1 MRASAYASESA
12 STRAVF
18 LTKFFA
24 ATAVACVLSLVIASA
39 LAHDTLTTS
48 SQLFAMPMTRT
59 TISFTREGMKL
70 IQKAARRQG
79 SSVSQFVR
87 EAALMRAR
95 MASDDNPYPMRALAE
110 ELRAIGD
117 QGYALAE
124 KALKVAED
132 EAERKR

>member
-1 MRASAYASESA
+1 
-12 STRAVF
+12 
-18 LTKFFA
+18 
-24 ATAVACVLSLVIASA
+24 
-39 LAHDTLTTS
+39 
-48 SQLFAMPMTRT
+48 MTRT
-59 TISFTREGMKL
+59 TISFTREGMKQ

-95 MASDDNPYPMRALAE
+95 MASDTNPYPMRALAE

-117 QGYALAE
+117 MGYALAE

-132 EAERKR
+132 EAESRH

>member
-1 MRASAYASESA
+1 
-12 STRAVF
+12 
-18 LTKFFA
+18 
-24 ATAVACVLSLVIASA
+24 
-39 LAHDTLTTS
+39 
-48 SQLFAMPMTRT
+48 
-59 TISFTREGMKL
+59 MKL
-70 IQKAARRQG
+70 IQRRPGARLKRLA
-79 SSVSQFVR
+79 VR
-87 EAALMRAR
+87 PRSRADRAR

>member
-1 MRASAYASESA
+1 MRAIARDSMG
-12 STRAVF
+12 
-18 LTKFFA
+18 
-24 ATAVACVLSLVIASA
+24 ASA
-39 LAHDTLTTS
+39 RSARGLVP
-48 SQLFAMPMTRT
+48 QVFAMAMTRT
-59 TISFTREGMKL
+59 TISFTRDGMKQ

>member
-1 MRASAYASESA
+1 MP
-12 STRAVF
+12 
-18 LTKFFA
+18 KP
-24 ATAVACVLSLVIASA
+24 
-39 LAHDTLTTS
+39 
-48 SQLFAMPMTRT
+48 MPMTRT
-59 TISFTREGMKL
+59 TISFTREGMKQ

-95 MASDDNPYPMRALAE
+95 MSTDDNPYPMRALAE